1 MHFLR
6 EREGFSTVTGNVGS
20 RPNVDSAVNS
30 KTMKSTKPTTTIP
43 KVGFVLVLARAG
55 RTQVVV
61 VMVVVRE
68 SCR

>member
-1 MHFLR
+1 M
-6 EREGFSTVTGNVGS
+6 
-20 RPNVDSAVNS
+20 DSAVNS